1 MSEGRVIVQTGSVN
15 GSLLALTAD
24 TGEEVWRGGS
34 AEAGYAS
41 PYLRKTNPKEIV
53 VFNQDGLSIHDQM
66 TGQEKFLTNTGL
78 GTTNAAQPWTSVV
91 KY

>member
-1 MSEGRVIVQTGSVN
+1 MN

-78 GTTNAAQPWTSVV
+78 GT
-91 KY
+91 K